1 MESVPGTQEWLNIH
15 KSVRST
21 TLTKWTKQDWPCVVN
36 CWSWEMS
43 FSPHLC
49 NLKLSTNKRKGKRE
63 REKKKVKDPSAS
75 GFLETYA
82 QAKLILINSQPVEE
96 PTHSLWITEEE
107 TSVGLFGEPSYSPKD
122 MTFNHDKRSFVCVRN
137 VFLHVDSSALAE
149 KAGLGSRQ
157 VLSPPVPPFCPTG
170 HPAQS
175 GLAWFTALCLDL
187 TVKALLFSQSSF

>member
-1 MESVPGTQEWLNIH
+1 MGSVPGTQEWLNIH
-15 KSVRST
+15 KLVRST

-49 NLKLSTNKRKGKRE
+49 TLKLSTNKRKGKRE

-157 VLSPPVPPFCPTG
+157 VLSPPVPVLF
-170 HPAQS
+170 HPSVQQAIQPS
-175 GLAWFTALCLDL
+175 LVWHDS
-187 TVKALLFSQSSF
+187 LLSVWT